1 MDIIEL
7 TNVTKN
13 FGHVT
18 ALNKL
23 DLTVQAG
30 EIFGFL
36 GPNGAG
42 KTTTIR
48 LLLDFIRPTSGE
60 VKLFAKNATE
70 FSTYLKSRV
79 GYLSCE
85 NTSYIH
91 WTGNEHF
98 KFLQEARSKKS
109 QNLKDLIKRLDFN
122 PKSIV
127 RTLSSGNLQK
137 LNVILALMFEPE
149 LLILD
154 EPTKALDPLLQH
166 EIFRLLREFNKKGT
180 TIFMSSHNLSEV
192 ESFCTRTGII
202 KQGKLV
208 SMEGMRDLKSKQMF
222 NVEIFTD
229 EELGDKLFRIPT
241 VDSIEQLP
249 DRIRLKVKGD
259 INPVLQII
267 SKHKIRDISI
277 GKAALEDIFMEF
289 YK

>member
-1 MDIIEL
+1 MSIIEL
-7 TNVTKN
+7 KNVTKK
-13 FGHVT
+13 FGSVT
-18 ALNKL
+18 AVNRV
-23 DLTVQAG
+23 DLTVDKG

-60 VKLFAKNATE
+60 ILLFGKSVKDNE
-70 FSTYLKSRV
+70 GEIKSKI

-85 NTSYIH
+85 NTSFAK
-91 WTGNEHF
+91 WTGQEHF
-98 KFLQEARSKKS
+98 NFLENLRGHKSKIL
-109 QNLKDLIKRLDFN
+109 NDLVERLELN
-122 PKSIV
+122 PKVVV

-137 LNVILALMFEPE
+137 LNFILALMFEPE

-166 EIFRLLREFNKKGT
+166 EIFKILKELNQKGT

-192 ESFCTRTGII
+192 ESFCTQTGII
-202 KQGKLV
+202 KQGALI
-208 SMEGMRDLKSKQMF
+208 STEGMRDLKDKQMF
-222 NVEIFTD
+222 NVEIFSEDNFDT
-229 EELGDKLFRIPT
+229 KIFKIPS
-241 VDSIEQLP
+241 VDSIEKLP
-249 DRIRLKVKGD
+249 SSIRLKVKGD

-267 SKHKIRDISI
+267 SKHKIKDISI
-277 GKAALEDIFMEF
+277 GKATLEEIFLEF